1 MAPSQIFANFP
12 VLLSIGD
19 GRGAGNAGNAANP
32 SGSRGSQEVAHWR
45 HVVGRIALG
54 GVHWSPLGCGPV
66 GCRWH
71 KGFGPGVHESTDS
84 VPTEKHPSSDRAT
97 PVALMTLIAPLERR
111 GPMRMIM
118 RATLHDHAPST
129 Y

>member
-84 VPTEKHPSSDRAT
+84 VPTEKHPY
-97 PVALMTLIAPLERR
+97 PVPGSESGRSTII
-111 GPMRMIM
+111 IM
-118 RATLHDHAPST
+118 RATLHDHAPNT